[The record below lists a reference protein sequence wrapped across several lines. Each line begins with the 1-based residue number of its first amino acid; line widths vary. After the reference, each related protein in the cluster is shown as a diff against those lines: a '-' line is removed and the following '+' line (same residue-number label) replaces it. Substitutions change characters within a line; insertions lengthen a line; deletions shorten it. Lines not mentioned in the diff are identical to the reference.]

1 MNFSVDWWSH
11 HIPNWKKFVLPPL
24 ADRKE
29 LEVLEIGAFEGRS
42 TVWICENMLQ
52 NRGSYLTVIDT
63 FQGSP
68 EHQEMG
74 VSTKNLKQKFEE
86 NTKAYKEKISLFV
99 GKSQDILKDDGFD
112 TPWYDLIYI
121 DGSHMAQDVFQDA
134 MLSFRALKHGGIM
147 VFDDY
152 RWEGGHSE
160 DERPKKGID
169 AFYKNQSRHIKI
181 LNLDYQAIIQKV

>member
-1 MNFSVDWWSH
+1 MNFSTDWWSYNV
-11 HIPNWKKFVLPPL
+11 PKWNKFVLPPL

-52 NRGSYLTVIDT
+52 NRGSFLTVIDT

-68 EHQEMG
+68 EHEEMG

-86 NTKAYKEKISLFV
+86 NTKNYKDKISLFV
-99 GKSQDILKDDGFD
+99 GKSQDILKQPGFD
-112 TPWYDLIYI
+112 QPWYDLIYV
-121 DGSHMAQDVFQDA
+121 DGSHMAQDVLEDA
-134 MLSFRALKHGGIM
+134 TLGFRALKHGGIM

-152 RWEGGHSE
+152 RWKGGKSE

-169 AFYKNQSRHIKI
+169 AFYKIYSKHIKI
-181 LNLDYQAIIQKV
+181 LDLEYQAIIQKV

>member
-11 HIPNWKKFVLPPL
+11 NVPNWNKYVLPL
-24 ADRKE
+24 LSDRKE

-42 TVWICENMLQ
+42 TVWICENILQ
-52 NRGSYLTVIDT
+52 NRGSYMTVIDT

-68 EHQEMG
+68 EHEEMN

-86 NTKAYKEKISLFV
+86 NTKAYKEKISVFV
-99 GKSQDILKDDGFD
+99 GRSQEILKDPGFD
-112 TPWYDLIYI
+112 QQWYDLIYI
-121 DGSHMAQDVFQDA
+121 DGSHMAQDVLEDA
-134 MLSFRALKHGGIM
+134 MLSWRTLKHGGIM

-152 RWEGGHSE
+152 QWGGGHSE

-169 AFYKNQSRHIKI
+169 AFYKNYARHIKI
-181 LNLDYQAIIQKV
+181 LNLDYQAIIQRT